1 MKCFLLYY
9 SVIDELKS
17 SGKSLFKK
25 SGQSCCV
32 FMEDAVLY
40 SSTPDEGKKLSS
52 GLDVS
57 TFSYDVED
65 CDTRGYVATDACD
78 GNSHGASLI
87 RK

>member
-1 MKCFLLYY
+1 
-9 SVIDELKS
+9 
-17 SGKSLFKK
+17 
-25 SGQSCCV
+25 
-32 FMEDAVLY
+32 MEDAVLY